1 MTSVA
6 QLTYVGMDVHKDPIS
21 AGLLSP
27 EQDIGMSGLHSRQ
40 VPFMTDERVRVLDLD
55 RELAEGLSAADA
67 ASASRHALATV
78 RTVEPGPWQPD
89 AHDGDH
95 VPPGGLLVI
104 EGCVSREVSVLGVTA
119 AVDLLAHGDL
129 LHVADQQPLF
139 SVPSSS
145 SWVVLETTRLAV
157 LDAALLQALDPWPQ
171 VVANLL
177 RRQERHADWLAH
189 VLAISHL
196 PRVELRVHV
205 LFWLFADRW
214 GRRRGG
220 EVTVPIPLTHLSIAR
235 LIGARRPT
243 VTTAI
248 RRLVDDGVLMSEGPG
263 HWVLGGEPPTQIPA
277 HDDKSN

>member
-1 MTSVA
+1 MAVFFFV
-6 QLTYVGMDVHKDPIS
+6 VGLEIRRELVT
-21 AGLLSP
+21 AGGERRSRRRSRRPPRERLRDNLL
-27 EQDIGMSGLHSRQ
+27 
-40 VPFMTDERVRVLDLD
+40 MTDERVRVLDLD

-67 ASASRHALATV
+67 GSASRSVSATV
-78 RTVEPGPWQPD
+78 RTLRPGPWQPD
-89 AHDGDH
+89 VHDGDG
-95 VPPGGLLVI
+95 VPPGGLLVL

-119 AVDLLAHGDL
+119 AVDFLADGDL
-129 LHVADQQPLF
+129 LLVADQRPLL

-145 SWVVLETTRLAV
+145 SWVVLELTRLAV
-157 LDAALLQALDPWPQ
+157 LDAAFVQAIGPWPQ
-171 VVANLL
+171 VVANLM

-214 GRRRGG
+214 GRRRGN
-220 EVTVPIPLTHLSIAR
+220 EVTVPIPLTHLSVAR

-248 RRLVDDGVLMSEGPG
+248 RRLVDDGVLTPEGPG
-263 HWVLGGEPPTQIPA
+263 HWVLHGEPPTQLPVH
-277 HDDKSN
+277 HDMAN